1 MCSGAPSAVKRSS
14 LKARR
19 VSELLFTEE
28 IGGLDEATLLD
39 VMSDAPSTTRGLQ
52 DLDGTGLP
60 LVDAFSGVLVKS
72 KSAARTTIDQGGA
85 YVNNRREDNSDR
97 RLTRDD
103 LIAGSYILLR
113 RGKREQH
120 LLRFG

>member
-1 MCSGAPSAVKRSS
+1 
-14 LKARR
+14 
-19 VSELLFTEE
+19 
-28 IGGLDEATLLD
+28 
-39 VMSDAPSTTRGLQ
+39 
-52 DLDGTGLP
+52 
-60 LVDAFSGVLVKS
+60 VLVKS

-85 YVNNRREDNSDR
+85 YVNNRREADPDR
-97 RLTRDD
+97 HLTRDD